1 MGRVTS
7 IITRVI
13 LDPRACEVDA
23 VFWGG
28 HDTKAIE
35 ETRRPSPMFRVGSD
49 RLSQVQNDG
58 DSVKIIALILS
69 VIYRRVEVAMNLLV
83 STPRHATKVFSI
95 LGLFVFCS
103 ATAAVADEKMWH
115 VGLCHVGLDH
125 VPPSV
130 PALHQALNEMGYE
143 DGKTLFFDWQN
154 QADEG
159 TAEATMKEWVA
170 ADVDLI
176 VTFEDQCVRAARA
189 ATSEIP
195 IVFVHAYDPVTS
207 GYVESLA
214 KPGGN
219 LTGPVSNLALMQK
232 RLELLKEID
241 PQLRRVL
248 VLFDSTDP
256 FVQTLERAR
265 QAAPQLGL
273 ELVERDAQTAAD
285 LERIFAEL
293 QPGEADAVIVASL
306 DLMTNQSH
314 SIIEH
319 AEEAGLPLAGLRRNW
334 AEWGALFAYG
344 SDFPEAGRVTARY
357 VDQILKGAKP
367 ADLPVEQLS
376 RLVLTLNLKRAQEL
390 GITILPS
397 IRLRADEVI
406 E

>member
-1 MGRVTS
+1 MSLPVSSLWRVT
-7 IITRVI
+7 
-13 LDPRACEVDA
+13 
-23 VFWGG
+23 
-28 HDTKAIE
+28 
-35 ETRRPSPMFRVGSD
+35 
-49 RLSQVQNDG
+49 
-58 DSVKIIALILS
+58 
-69 VIYRRVEVAMNLLV
+69 
-83 STPRHATKVFSI
+83 KVVPV
-95 LGLFVFCS
+95 LGLALLYL
-103 ATAAVADEKMWH
+103 ATTAVADEKMWH
-115 VGLCHVGLDH
+115 IGLCHVGLDH

-143 DGKTLFFDWQN
+143 DGKSLFFDWQN

-159 TAEATMKEWVA
+159 TAAATMKEWVA
-170 ADVDLI
+170 AKVDLI
-176 VTFEDQCVRAARA
+176 VAFEDQCVREARA

-241 PQLRRVL
+241 PQLQRVL

-265 QAAPQLGL
+265 QAAPILGL
-273 ELVERDAQTAAD
+273 ELVERDVHTAAD
-285 LERIFAEL
+285 LDRTFAAL
-293 QPGEADAVIVASL
+293 QPGEVGAVVVASL

-314 SIIEH
+314 SIVDL
-319 AEEAGLPLAGLRRNW
+319 AEKAGLPLAGHRRNW

-344 SDFPEAGRVTARY
+344 SDFPEAGRVAARY
-357 VDQILKGAKP
+357 VDRILKGAKP
-367 ADLPVEQLS
+367 ADLPAEELS
-376 RLVLTLNLKRAQEL
+376 HLVLTLNLKRAQEL
-390 GITILPS
+390 GLTVPRSIL
-397 IRLRADEVI
+397 LRADEVI